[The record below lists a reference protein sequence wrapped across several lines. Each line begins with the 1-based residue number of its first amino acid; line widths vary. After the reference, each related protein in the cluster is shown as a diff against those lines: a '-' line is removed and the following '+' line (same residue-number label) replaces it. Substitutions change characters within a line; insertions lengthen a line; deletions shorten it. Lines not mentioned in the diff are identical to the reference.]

1 MPRKKKEKIEGI
13 EDKLEYLGLELD
25 NIPKKL
31 KEFEP
36 LEFRVSRF
44 YDEKQYRQYR
54 YIPVQDLQILL
65 SPTNRLEELGEK
77 YKKASPLYEYLDN
90 EKEENI
96 LKYTTFLNML
106 KNFNIEDVENVEKE
120 QNNLNREIPF
130 KIKYQGNYLW
140 QIYYSENTDKYFMI
154 VPTEDTDYSTFFYI
168 LKKKI
173 ENKKNAKIFVPV
185 SNVKYSNKFWTKSA
199 FEDMENYL
207 WMFTKDWPLI
217 YEVYDKTEELSIQI
231 IGETNVYGKIK
242 TPYKIELKTAKEA
255 NEFYKLVKALFILQT
270 ELPHYFNFTTNIDEN
285 CSLEFYLEDQKIQ
298 YKYMT
303 SFIRDQYKVA
313 LKSRKEIRSKIRFYK
328 KKLEELKQI
337 AAEQDIEYIA
347 KEKQISTFLECKKSF
362 FGKVKYFFK
371 YSKKNNKVRKEIE
384 EQEDEEIEEN
394 NQEEQITQTQDT
406 KKEKKKIPIKKVYTL
421 EELIENYKELE
432 KLETEMK
439 NLLMDVNALKLKNKN
454 MEKKIQNA
462 TKFIEEID
470 SHKKSIFEFWKYS
483 NKDEM
488 AVLPEGELEEVNVIK
503 RIEKIFDYEE
513 DFEELGKKLDRMQRK
528 NLSKEEIDATF
539 IASTNVVEILN
550 KIKTNNIMPEDIEK
564 SLKEIKKEAIDEK
577 SLAEEYDIFGNLIED
592 NTKVKKIKN
601 KKHRELPRDKYNIL
615 DVNKN
620 TKQIG
625 YKLTLQSIIKN
636 ITSALEKGVIP
647 ENLPVYKAVLDD
659 KLNNKEINVFN
670 INPEEE
676 IKDAMIEDGNKINL
690 YKINVKEGTNGV
702 AFTNIIFYDNQNKT
716 LPLGMDLSTKLIFN
730 TAKLHLN
737 LLSKKLFKVA
747 KLEDEN
753 DDFSEVL
760 VKDVEVYEYEIVVF
774 DEEIEKKQRPS
785 HRTSIRLSLNSL
797 SRYNMPPIQWQSNL

>member
-54 YIPVQDLQILL
+54 YIPIQDLQILL

-217 YEVYDKTEELSIQI
+217 YEVYDKNEELSIQI

-255 NEFYKLVKALFILQT
+255 NEFYKLIKALFILQT

-371 YSKKNNKVRKEIE
+371 YSKKSNKVRKEAE
-384 EQEDEEIEEN
+384 EQEYEGIEEN
-394 NQEEQITQTQDT
+394 NQEELPKAMQEA

-462 TKFIEEID
+462 AKFIEEID

-539 IASTNVVEILN
+539 IASTNVVGILN
-550 KIKTNNIMPEDIEK
+550 KIKTNDIMPEDIEK
-564 SLKEIKKEAIDEK
+564 SLKEIKKESIDEK
-577 SLAEEYDIFGNLIED
+577 ALAEEYDIFGNLIED

-716 LPLGMDLSTKLIFN
+716 LPLGMDLSTKLILN

-737 LLSKKLFKVA
+737 LLSKKTFKVA
-747 KLEDEN
+747 KLEDEK

-774 DEEIEKKQRPS
+774 DEEIEKKEKT
-785 HRTSIRLSLNSL
+785 RTRKSK
-797 SRYNMPPIQWQSNL
+797 

>member
-36 LEFRVSRF
+36 LEFRVPRF

-217 YEVYDKTEELSIQI
+217 YEVYDKNEELSIQI

-255 NEFYKLVKALFILQT
+255 NEFYKLIKALFILQT

-371 YSKKNNKVRKEIE
+371 YSKKSNKVRKEAE
-384 EQEDEEIEEN
+384 EQEYEEIEEN

-462 TKFIEEID
+462 AKFIEEID

-483 NKDEM
+483 NKDEI

-503 RIEKIFDYEE
+503 RIEKTFDYEE

-528 NLSKEEIDATF
+528 NLSKEEIEGTF
-539 IASTNVVEILN
+539 IATTNVVEILN

-564 SLKEIKKEAIDEK
+564 SLKEIKKETIDEK
-577 SLAEEYDIFGNLIED
+577 ALTEEYDIFGNLIEE
-592 NTKVKKIKN
+592 NTKIKKIKN

-716 LPLGMDLSTKLIFN
+716 LPLGMDLSTKLILN

-747 KLEDEN
+747 KLEDEK

-774 DEEIEKKQRPS
+774 DEEIEKKE
-785 HRTSIRLSLNSL
+785 RTRIRKSK
-797 SRYNMPPIQWQSNL
+797 

>member
-54 YIPVQDLQILL
+54 YIPIQDLQILL

-217 YEVYDKTEELSIQI
+217 YEVYDKNEELSIQI

-255 NEFYKLVKALFILQT
+255 NEFYKLIKALFILQT
-270 ELPHYFNFTTNIDEN
+270 ELPHYFNFTTNIDKN

-371 YSKKNNKVRKEIE
+371 YSKKSNKVRKEAE
-384 EQEDEEIEEN
+384 EQEYEEIEEN
-394 NQEEQITQTQDT
+394 NQEELPKAMQEA

-462 TKFIEEID
+462 AKFIEEID

-539 IASTNVVEILN
+539 IASTNVVGILN
-550 KIKTNNIMPEDIEK
+550 KIKTNDIMPEDIEK
-564 SLKEIKKEAIDEK
+564 SLKEIKKESIDEK
-577 SLAEEYDIFGNLIED
+577 ALAEEYDIFGNLIEE
-592 NTKVKKIKN
+592 NTKTKKIKN

-670 INPEEE
+670 INPEDE

-716 LPLGMDLSTKLIFN
+716 LPLGMDLSTKLILN

-737 LLSKKLFKVA
+737 LLSKKTFKVA
-747 KLEDEN
+747 KLEDEK
-753 DDFSEVL
+753 DDFSEVV

-774 DEEIEKKQRPS
+774 DEDTEKNEKT
-785 HRTSIRLSLNSL
+785 RTRKSK
-797 SRYNMPPIQWQSNL
+797 

>member
-1 MPRKKKEKIEGI
+1 M
-13 EDKLEYLGLELD
+13 
-25 NIPKKL
+25 
-31 KEFEP
+31 
-36 LEFRVSRF
+36 
-44 YDEKQYRQYR
+44 
-54 YIPVQDLQILL
+54 
-65 SPTNRLEELGEK
+65 
-77 YKKASPLYEYLDN
+77 
-90 EKEENI
+90 
-96 LKYTTFLNML
+96 
-106 KNFNIEDVENVEKE
+106 
-120 QNNLNREIPF
+120 
-130 KIKYQGNYLW
+130 
-140 QIYYSENTDKYFMI
+140 
-154 VPTEDTDYSTFFYI
+154 
-168 LKKKI
+168 
-173 ENKKNAKIFVPV
+173 
-185 SNVKYSNKFWTKSA
+185 
-199 FEDMENYL
+199 
-207 WMFTKDWPLI
+207 
-217 YEVYDKTEELSIQI
+217 
-231 IGETNVYGKIK
+231 
-242 TPYKIELKTAKEA
+242 
-255 NEFYKLVKALFILQT
+255 
-270 ELPHYFNFTTNIDEN
+270 
-285 CSLEFYLEDQKIQ
+285 
-298 YKYMT
+298 
-303 SFIRDQYKVA
+303 
-313 LKSRKEIRSKIRFYK
+313 
-328 KKLEELKQI
+328 
-337 AAEQDIEYIA
+337 
-347 KEKQISTFLECKKSF
+347 ECKKSF

-371 YSKKNNKVRKEIE
+371 YSKKSNKKVKEIE
-384 EQEDEEIEEN
+384 EQENEELEEN
-394 NQEEQITQTQDT
+394 NQEELPKAVKEA

-462 TKFIEEID
+462 AKFIEEID

-503 RIEKIFDYEE
+503 RIEKTFDYEE
-513 DFEELGKKLDRMQRK
+513 DFEALGKKLDRMQRK

-539 IASTNVVEILN
+539 IASTNVVGILN
-550 KIKTNNIMPEDIEK
+550 KIKTNDIMPEDIEK
-564 SLKEIKKEAIDEK
+564 SLKEIKKESIDEK
-577 SLAEEYDIFGNLIED
+577 TLAEEYDIFGNLIED

-716 LPLGMDLSTKLIFN
+716 LPLGMDLSTKLILN

-737 LLSKKLFKVA
+737 LLSKKTFKVA
-747 KLEDEN
+747 KLEDEK

-774 DEEIEKKQRPS
+774 DEEVEKKEKT
-785 HRTSIRLSLNSL
+785 RTRKSK
-797 SRYNMPPIQWQSNL
+797 

>member
-54 YIPVQDLQILL
+54 YIPIQDLQILL

-217 YEVYDKTEELSIQI
+217 YEVYDKNEELSIQI

-362 FGKVKYFFK
+362 FGKVIYFFK
-371 YSKKNNKVRKEIE
+371 YSKKSNKVRKEAE
-384 EQEDEEIEEN
+384 EQEYEEIEEN
-394 NQEEQITQTQDT
+394 NQEELPKAMKEE

-462 TKFIEEID
+462 AKFIEEID

-503 RIEKIFDYEE
+503 RIEKTFDYEE

-528 NLSKEEIDATF
+528 NLSKEEIEGTF
-539 IASTNVVEILN
+539 IATTNVVEILN

-636 ITSALEKGVIP
+636 VTSALEKGVIP

-716 LPLGMDLSTKLIFN
+716 LPLGMDLSTKLILN

-737 LLSKKLFKVA
+737 LLSKKTFKVA
-747 KLEDEN
+747 KLEDEK

-774 DEEIEKKQRPS
+774 DEEVEKKEKT
-785 HRTSIRLSLNSL
+785 RTRKSK
-797 SRYNMPPIQWQSNL
+797 

>member
-217 YEVYDKTEELSIQI
+217 YEVYDKNEELSIQI

-371 YSKKNNKVRKEIE
+371 YSKKSNKVRKEAE
-384 EQEDEEIEEN
+384 EQEYEEIEEN
-394 NQEEQITQTQDT
+394 NQEELPKAMQEA

-564 SLKEIKKEAIDEK
+564 NLKEIKKEAIDEK

-592 NTKVKKIKN
+592 NIKVKKIKN

-636 ITSALEKGVIP
+636 VTSALEKGVIP

-716 LPLGMDLSTKLIFN
+716 LPLGMDLSTKLILN

-737 LLSKKLFKVA
+737 LLSKKTFKVA
-747 KLEDEN
+747 KLEDEK

-774 DEEIEKKQRPS
+774 DEEVEKKEKT
-785 HRTSIRLSLNSL
+785 RTRKSK
-797 SRYNMPPIQWQSNL
+797 

>member
-217 YEVYDKTEELSIQI
+217 YEVYDKNEELSIQI

-270 ELPHYFNFTTNIDEN
+270 ELPHYFNFKTNIDEN

-362 FGKVKYFFK
+362 FGKLKYFFK
-371 YSKKNNKVRKEIE
+371 YSKKSNKVRKEVE
-384 EQEDEEIEEN
+384 DQEYEEIEEN
-394 NQEEQITQTQDT
+394 NQEEQTTQIQDT

-483 NKDEM
+483 NKDEI

-528 NLSKEEIDATF
+528 NLSKEQIEATF
-539 IASTNVVEILN
+539 IATTNVIEILN
-550 KIKTNNIMPEDIEK
+550 KIKTNNIMPEDIER
-564 SLKEIKKEAIDEK
+564 SLREIKKEAVDEK

-592 NTKVKKIKN
+592 NTKIKKIKN
-601 KKHRELPRDKYNIL
+601 KKHREVARDKYNIL

-636 ITSALEKGVIP
+636 ITSALERGVIP

-690 YKINVKEGTNGV
+690 YKINVKEGTKGV
-702 AFTNIIFYDNQNKT
+702 AFTNSIFYDNQNKT
-716 LPLGMDLSTKLIFN
+716 LPLGMDLSTKLILN

-737 LLSKKLFKVA
+737 LLSKKTFKVA
-747 KLEDEN
+747 KLEDEK

-774 DEEIEKKQRPS
+774 DEEVEKKEKT
-785 HRTSIRLSLNSL
+785 RTRKSK
-797 SRYNMPPIQWQSNL
+797 

>member
-217 YEVYDKTEELSIQI
+217 YEVYDKNEELSIQI

-371 YSKKNNKVRKEIE
+371 YSKKSNKVRKEAE
-384 EQEDEEIEEN
+384 EQEYEEIEEN
-394 NQEEQITQTQDT
+394 NQEEQITKTQDT
-406 KKEKKKIPIKKVYTL
+406 KQEKKKIPIKKVYTL
-421 EELIENYKELE
+421 EELLENYKELE

-564 SLKEIKKEAIDEK
+564 RLKEIKKEAIDEK
-577 SLAEEYDIFGNLIED
+577 TLAEEYDIFGNLIED

-676 IKDAMIEDGNKINL
+676 IKDAMVEDGNKINL

-716 LPLGMDLSTKLIFN
+716 LPLGMDLSTKLILN

-737 LLSKKLFKVA
+737 LLSKKTFKVA
-747 KLEDEN
+747 KLEDEK

-774 DEEIEKKQRPS
+774 DEEIEKKQRT
-785 HRTSIRLSLNSL
+785 RTRKSK
-797 SRYNMPPIQWQSNL
+797 

>member
-54 YIPVQDLQILL
+54 YIPIQDLQILL

-217 YEVYDKTEELSIQI
+217 YEVYDKNEELSIQI

-270 ELPHYFNFTTNIDEN
+270 ELPHYFNFKTNIDEN

-371 YSKKNNKVRKEIE
+371 YSKKSNKVRKEAE
-384 EQEDEEIEEN
+384 EQEYEEIEEN
-394 NQEEQITQTQDT
+394 NQEELPKAMQEA

-462 TKFIEEID
+462 AKFIEEID

-503 RIEKIFDYEE
+503 RIEKMFDYEE

-539 IASTNVVEILN
+539 IASTNVVGILN
-550 KIKTNNIMPEDIEK
+550 KIKINDIMPEDIEK

-592 NTKVKKIKN
+592 NIKVKKIKN

-636 ITSALEKGVIP
+636 VTSALEKGVIP

-716 LPLGMDLSTKLIFN
+716 LPLGMDLSTKLILN

-737 LLSKKLFKVA
+737 LLSKKTFKVA
-747 KLEDEN
+747 KLEDEK

-774 DEEIEKKQRPS
+774 DEEIEKKEKT
-785 HRTSIRLSLNSL
+785 RTRKSK
-797 SRYNMPPIQWQSNL
+797 

>member
-217 YEVYDKTEELSIQI
+217 YEVYDKNEELSIQI

-255 NEFYKLVKALFILQT
+255 NEFYKLIKALFILQT

-371 YSKKNNKVRKEIE
+371 YSKKSNKVRKEAE
-384 EQEDEEIEEN
+384 EQEYEEIEEN
-394 NQEEQITQTQDT
+394 NQEELPKAMQEA

-462 TKFIEEID
+462 AKFIEEID

-539 IASTNVVEILN
+539 IASTNVVGILN
-550 KIKTNNIMPEDIEK
+550 KIKTNDIMPEDIEK

-592 NTKVKKIKN
+592 NIKVKKIKN

-636 ITSALEKGVIP
+636 VTSALEKGVIP

-670 INPEEE
+670 INSEEE

-716 LPLGMDLSTKLIFN
+716 LPLGMDLSTKLILN

-737 LLSKKLFKVA
+737 LLSKKTFKVA
-747 KLEDEN
+747 KLEDEK

-774 DEEIEKKQRPS
+774 DEEVEKKEKT
-785 HRTSIRLSLNSL
+785 RTRKSK
-797 SRYNMPPIQWQSNL
+797 

>member
-1 MPRKKKEKIEGI
+1 MSRKKKEKIEGI

-217 YEVYDKTEELSIQI
+217 YEVYDKNEELSIQI

-371 YSKKNNKVRKEIE
+371 YSKKSNKVRKEAE
-384 EQEDEEIEEN
+384 EQEYEEIEEN

-406 KKEKKKIPIKKVYTL
+406 KQEKKKIPIKKVYTL
-421 EELIENYKELE
+421 EELLENYKELE

-539 IASTNVVEILN
+539 IASTNVVEVLN

-564 SLKEIKKEAIDEK
+564 SLKEIKKETIDEK

-716 LPLGMDLSTKLIFN
+716 LPLGMDLSTKLILN

-774 DEEIEKKQRPS
+774 DEEIEKKQRT
-785 HRTSIRLSLNSL
+785 RTRKSK
-797 SRYNMPPIQWQSNL
+797 

>member
-106 KNFNIEDVENVEKE
+106 KSFNIEDVENVEKE

-217 YEVYDKTEELSIQI
+217 YEVYDKNEELSIQI

-285 CSLEFYLEDQKIQ
+285 CGLEFYLDDQKIQ

-303 SFIRDQYKVA
+303 SFIRDQYKIA

-371 YSKKNNKVRKEIE
+371 YSKKSNKKVKEIE
-384 EQEDEEIEEN
+384 EQENEELEEN
-394 NQEEQITQTQDT
+394 NQEELPKAVQEA

-462 TKFIEEID
+462 AKFIEEID

-539 IASTNVVEILN
+539 IASTNVVGILN
-550 KIKTNNIMPEDIEK
+550 KIKTNDIMPEDIEK

-592 NTKVKKIKN
+592 NIKVKKIKN

-636 ITSALEKGVIP
+636 VTSALEKGVIP

-716 LPLGMDLSTKLIFN
+716 LPLGMDLSTKLILN

-737 LLSKKLFKVA
+737 LLSKKTFKVA
-747 KLEDEN
+747 KLEDEK

-774 DEEIEKKQRPS
+774 DEEIEKKEKT
-785 HRTSIRLSLNSL
+785 RTRKSK
-797 SRYNMPPIQWQSNL
+797 

>member
-54 YIPVQDLQILL
+54 YIPIQDLQILL

-217 YEVYDKTEELSIQI
+217 YEVYDKNEELSIQI

-371 YSKKNNKVRKEIE
+371 YSKKSNKVRKEAE
-384 EQEDEEIEEN
+384 EQEYEEIEEN
-394 NQEEQITQTQDT
+394 NQEELPKAMQEA

-462 TKFIEEID
+462 AKFIEEID

-503 RIEKIFDYEE
+503 RIEKTFDYEE

-636 ITSALEKGVIP
+636 VTSALEKGVIP

-716 LPLGMDLSTKLIFN
+716 LPLGMDLSTKLILN

-737 LLSKKLFKVA
+737 LLSKKTFKVA
-747 KLEDEN
+747 KLEDEK

-774 DEEIEKKQRPS
+774 DEEVEKKEKT
-785 HRTSIRLSLNSL
+785 RTRKSK
-797 SRYNMPPIQWQSNL
+797 

>member
-54 YIPVQDLQILL
+54 YIPIQDLQILL

-217 YEVYDKTEELSIQI
+217 YEVYDKNEELSIQI

-255 NEFYKLVKALFILQT
+255 NEFYKLIKALFILQT

-285 CSLEFYLEDQKIQ
+285 CGLEFYLDDQKIQ

-303 SFIRDQYKVA
+303 SFIRDQYKIA

-371 YSKKNNKVRKEIE
+371 YSKKSNKKVKEIE
-384 EQEDEEIEEN
+384 EQENEELEEN
-394 NQEEQITQTQDT
+394 NQEELPKAVKEA

-462 TKFIEEID
+462 AKFIEEID
-470 SHKKSIFEFWKYS
+470 NHKKSIFEFWKYS

-503 RIEKIFDYEE
+503 RIEKTFDYEE

-528 NLSKEEIDATF
+528 NLSKEELDGTF
-539 IASTNVVEILN
+539 IATTNVIEILN

-564 SLKEIKKEAIDEK
+564 SLKEIKKEAVDEK
-577 SLAEEYDIFGNLIED
+577 SLTEEYDIFGNLIED
-592 NTKVKKIKN
+592 NTKIKKINN
-601 KKHRELPRDKYNIL
+601 KKHRELPRDEYNIL

-636 ITSALEKGVIP
+636 VTSALEKGVIP
-647 ENLPVYKAVLDD
+647 ESLPVYKAVLDD

-670 INPEEE
+670 INPEDE

-716 LPLGMDLSTKLIFN
+716 LPLGMDLSTKLILN

-737 LLSKKLFKVA
+737 LLSKKTFKVA
-747 KLEDEN
+747 KLEDEK

-774 DEEIEKKQRPS
+774 DEEIEKKEKT
-785 HRTSIRLSLNSL
+785 RTRKSK
-797 SRYNMPPIQWQSNL
+797 

>member
-54 YIPVQDLQILL
+54 YIPIQDLQILL

-173 ENKKNAKIFVPV
+173 ENKRNAKIFVPV

-217 YEVYDKTEELSIQI
+217 YEVYDKNEELSIQI

-255 NEFYKLVKALFILQT
+255 NEFYKLIKALFILQT

-371 YSKKNNKVRKEIE
+371 YSKKSNKVRKEAE
-384 EQEDEEIEEN
+384 EQEYEEIEEN
-394 NQEEQITQTQDT
+394 NQEELPKAMQEA

-462 TKFIEEID
+462 AKFIEEID

-513 DFEELGKKLDRMQRK
+513 DFEEFGKKLDRMQRK

-539 IASTNVVEILN
+539 IASTNVVGILN
-550 KIKTNNIMPEDIEK
+550 KIKTNDIMPEDIEK

-592 NTKVKKIKN
+592 NIKVKKIKN

-636 ITSALEKGVIP
+636 VTSALEKGVIP

-716 LPLGMDLSTKLIFN
+716 LPLGMDLSTKLILN

-737 LLSKKLFKVA
+737 LLSKKTFKVA
-747 KLEDEN
+747 KLEDEK

-774 DEEIEKKQRPS
+774 DEEIEKKEKT
-785 HRTSIRLSLNSL
+785 RTRKSK
-797 SRYNMPPIQWQSNL
+797 

>member
-54 YIPVQDLQILL
+54 YIPIQDLQILL

-217 YEVYDKTEELSIQI
+217 YEVYDKNEELSIQI

-255 NEFYKLVKALFILQT
+255 NEFYKLIKAIFILQT

-371 YSKKNNKVRKEIE
+371 YSKKSNKVRKEAE
-384 EQEDEEIEEN
+384 EQEYEEIEEN
-394 NQEEQITQTQDT
+394 NQEELPKAMKEA

-462 TKFIEEID
+462 AKFIEEID

-539 IASTNVVEILN
+539 IASTKVVGILN
-550 KIKTNNIMPEDIEK
+550 KIKTNDIMPEDIEK
-564 SLKEIKKEAIDEK
+564 SLKEIKKEAIDDK

-592 NTKVKKIKN
+592 NIKVKKIKN

-636 ITSALEKGVIP
+636 VTSALEKGVIP

-676 IKDAMIEDGNKINL
+676 IKDAMVEDGNKINL

-716 LPLGMDLSTKLIFN
+716 LPLGMDLSTKLILN

-737 LLSKKLFKVA
+737 LLSKKTFKVA
-747 KLEDEN
+747 KLEDEK

-774 DEEIEKKQRPS
+774 DEEVEKKEKT
-785 HRTSIRLSLNSL
+785 RTRKLK
-797 SRYNMPPIQWQSNL
+797 

>member
-217 YEVYDKTEELSIQI
+217 YEVYDKNEELSIQI

-255 NEFYKLVKALFILQT
+255 NEFYKLIKALFILQT

-371 YSKKNNKVRKEIE
+371 YSKKSNKVRKEAE
-384 EQEDEEIEEN
+384 EQEYEEIEEN
-394 NQEEQITQTQDT
+394 NQEELPKAMKEA

-462 TKFIEEID
+462 AKFIEEID

-503 RIEKIFDYEE
+503 RIEKTFDYEE

-539 IASTNVVEILN
+539 IASTKVVGILN
-550 KIKTNNIMPEDIEK
+550 KIKTNDIMPEDIEK
-564 SLKEIKKEAIDEK
+564 SLKEIKTEAIDEK

-636 ITSALEKGVIP
+636 VTSALEKGVIP

-659 KLNNKEINVFN
+659 KLNNKEINIFN

-716 LPLGMDLSTKLIFN
+716 VPLGMDLSTKLILN
-730 TAKLHLN
+730 TSKLHLN
-737 LLSKKLFKVA
+737 LLSKKTFKVA
-747 KLEDEN
+747 KLEDEK

-774 DEEIEKKQRPS
+774 DEEVEKKEKT
-785 HRTSIRLSLNSL
+785 RTRKSK
-797 SRYNMPPIQWQSNL
+797 

>member
-54 YIPVQDLQILL
+54 YIPIQDLQILL

-217 YEVYDKTEELSIQI
+217 YEVYDKNEELSIQI

-255 NEFYKLVKALFILQT
+255 NEFYKLIKALFILQT

-371 YSKKNNKVRKEIE
+371 YSKKSNKVRKEAE
-384 EQEDEEIEEN
+384 EQEYEEIEEN
-394 NQEEQITQTQDT
+394 NQEDLPKAMQEA

-462 TKFIEEID
+462 AKFIEEID

-513 DFEELGKKLDRMQRK
+513 DFEEFGKKLDRMQRK

-539 IASTNVVEILN
+539 IASTNVVGILN
-550 KIKTNNIMPEDIEK
+550 KIKTNDIMPEDIEK

-592 NTKVKKIKN
+592 NIKVKKIKN

-636 ITSALEKGVIP
+636 VTSALEKGVIP

-716 LPLGMDLSTKLIFN
+716 LPLGMDLSTKLILN

-737 LLSKKLFKVA
+737 LLSKKTFKVA
-747 KLEDEN
+747 KLEDEK

-774 DEEIEKKQRPS
+774 DEEVEKKEKT
-785 HRTSIRLSLNSL
+785 RTRKSK
-797 SRYNMPPIQWQSNL
+797 

>member
-54 YIPVQDLQILL
+54 YIPIQDLQILL

-217 YEVYDKTEELSIQI
+217 YEVYDKNEELSIQI

-255 NEFYKLVKALFILQT
+255 NEFYKLIKALFILQT

-337 AAEQDIEYIA
+337 AAEKDIEYIA

-371 YSKKNNKVRKEIE
+371 YSKKSNKVRKEAE
-384 EQEDEEIEEN
+384 EQEYEEIEEN
-394 NQEEQITQTQDT
+394 NQEELPKAMQEA

-462 TKFIEEID
+462 AKFIEEID

-539 IASTNVVEILN
+539 IASTNVVGILN
-550 KIKTNNIMPEDIEK
+550 KIKTNDIMPEDIEK

-592 NTKVKKIKN
+592 NIKVKKIKN

-636 ITSALEKGVIP
+636 VTSALEKGVIP

-716 LPLGMDLSTKLIFN
+716 LPLGMDLSTKLILN

-737 LLSKKLFKVA
+737 LLSKKTFKVA
-747 KLEDEN
+747 KLEDEK
-753 DDFSEVL
+753 DDFSEVV

-774 DEEIEKKQRPS
+774 DEEIEKKEKT
-785 HRTSIRLSLNSL
+785 RTRKSK
-797 SRYNMPPIQWQSNL
+797 

>member
-54 YIPVQDLQILL
+54 YIPIQDLQILL

-217 YEVYDKTEELSIQI
+217 YEVYDKNEELSIQI

-255 NEFYKLVKALFILQT
+255 NEFYKLIKALFILQT

-371 YSKKNNKVRKEIE
+371 YSKKSNKKVKEIE
-384 EQEDEEIEEN
+384 EQENEELEEN
-394 NQEEQITQTQDT
+394 NQEELPKAVQEA

-462 TKFIEEID
+462 AKFIEEID

-539 IASTNVVEILN
+539 IASTNVVGILN
-550 KIKTNNIMPEDIEK
+550 KIKTNDIMPEDIEK

-592 NTKVKKIKN
+592 NIKVKKIKN

-636 ITSALEKGVIP
+636 VTSALEKGVIP

-716 LPLGMDLSTKLIFN
+716 LPLGMDLSTKLILN

-737 LLSKKLFKVA
+737 LLSKKTFKVA
-747 KLEDEN
+747 KLEDEK

-774 DEEIEKKQRPS
+774 DEEIEKKEKT
-785 HRTSIRLSLNSL
+785 RTRKSK
-797 SRYNMPPIQWQSNL
+797 

>member
-217 YEVYDKTEELSIQI
+217 YEVYDKNEELSIQI

-371 YSKKNNKVRKEIE
+371 YSKKSNKVRKEAE
-384 EQEDEEIEEN
+384 EQEYEEIEEN

-406 KKEKKKIPIKKVYTL
+406 KQEKKKIPIKKVYTL
-421 EELIENYKELE
+421 EELLENYKELE

-577 SLAEEYDIFGNLIED
+577 ALAEEYDIFGNLIED

-670 INPEEE
+670 TNPEEE

-716 LPLGMDLSTKLIFN
+716 LPLGMDLSTKLILN

-774 DEEIEKKQRPS
+774 DEEIEKKQRT
-785 HRTSIRLSLNSL
+785 RTRKSK
-797 SRYNMPPIQWQSNL
+797 

>member
-54 YIPVQDLQILL
+54 YIPIQDLQILL

-217 YEVYDKTEELSIQI
+217 YEVYDKNEELSIQI

-255 NEFYKLVKALFILQT
+255 NEFYKLIKALFILQT

-371 YSKKNNKVRKEIE
+371 YSKKSNKVRKEAE
-384 EQEDEEIEEN
+384 EQEYEEIEEN
-394 NQEEQITQTQDT
+394 NQEELPKAMQEA

-462 TKFIEEID
+462 AKFIEEID

-503 RIEKIFDYEE
+503 RIEKTFDYEE

-636 ITSALEKGVIP
+636 VTSALEKGVIP

-676 IKDAMIEDGNKINL
+676 IKDAMVEDGNKINL

-716 LPLGMDLSTKLIFN
+716 LPLGMDLSTKLILN

-737 LLSKKLFKVA
+737 LLSKKTFKVA
-747 KLEDEN
+747 KLEDEK

-774 DEEIEKKQRPS
+774 DEEVEKKEKT
-785 HRTSIRLSLNSL
+785 RTRKSK
-797 SRYNMPPIQWQSNL
+797 

>member
-217 YEVYDKTEELSIQI
+217 YEVYDKNEELSIQI

-285 CSLEFYLEDQKIQ
+285 CGLEFYLDDQKIQ

-303 SFIRDQYKVA
+303 SFIRDQYKIA

-371 YSKKNNKVRKEIE
+371 YSKKSNKKVKEIE
-384 EQEDEEIEEN
+384 EQENEELEEN
-394 NQEEQITQTQDT
+394 NQEELPKAVQEA

-462 TKFIEEID
+462 AKFIEEID

-503 RIEKIFDYEE
+503 RIEKTFDYEE

-528 NLSKEEIDATF
+528 NLSKEELDGTF
-539 IASTNVVEILN
+539 IATTNVIEILN

-564 SLKEIKKEAIDEK
+564 SLKEIKKEAVDEK
-577 SLAEEYDIFGNLIED
+577 SLTEEYDIFGNLIED
-592 NTKVKKIKN
+592 NTKIKKINN
-601 KKHRELPRDKYNIL
+601 KKHRELPRDEYNIL

-636 ITSALEKGVIP
+636 VTSALEKGVIP
-647 ENLPVYKAVLDD
+647 ESLPVYKAVLDD

-670 INPEEE
+670 INPEDE

-716 LPLGMDLSTKLIFN
+716 LPLGMDLSTKLILN

-737 LLSKKLFKVA
+737 LLNKQMFKVA
-747 KLEDEN
+747 KLEDEK
-753 DDFSEVL
+753 DDFSEVV

-774 DEEIEKKQRPS
+774 DEDTEKNEKT
-785 HRTSIRLSLNSL
+785 RTRKSK
-797 SRYNMPPIQWQSNL
+797 

>member
-54 YIPVQDLQILL
+54 YIPIQDLQILL

-217 YEVYDKTEELSIQI
+217 YEVYDKNEELSIQI

-285 CSLEFYLEDQKIQ
+285 CGLEFYLDDQKIQ

-303 SFIRDQYKVA
+303 SFIRDQYKIA

-371 YSKKNNKVRKEIE
+371 YSKKSNKKVKEIE
-384 EQEDEEIEEN
+384 EQENEELEEN
-394 NQEEQITQTQDT
+394 NQEELPKAVQEA

-462 TKFIEEID
+462 AKFIEEID

-503 RIEKIFDYEE
+503 RIEKTFDYEE

-528 NLSKEEIDATF
+528 NLSKEELDGTF
-539 IASTNVVEILN
+539 IATTNVIEILN

-564 SLKEIKKEAIDEK
+564 SLKEIKKEAVDEK
-577 SLAEEYDIFGNLIED
+577 SLTEEYDIFGNLIED
-592 NTKVKKIKN
+592 NTKIKKINN

-716 LPLGMDLSTKLIFN
+716 LPLGMDLSTKLILN

-737 LLSKKLFKVA
+737 LLSKKTFKVA
-747 KLEDEN
+747 KLEDEK

-774 DEEIEKKQRPS
+774 DEEIEKKEKT
-785 HRTSIRLSLNSL
+785 RTRKSK
-797 SRYNMPPIQWQSNL
+797 

>member
-31 KEFEP
+31 KEIEP

-217 YEVYDKTEELSIQI
+217 YEVYDKNEELSIQI

-255 NEFYKLVKALFILQT
+255 NEFYKLIKALFILQT

-371 YSKKNNKVRKEIE
+371 YSKKSNKVRKEAE
-384 EQEDEEIEEN
+384 EQEYEEIEEN
-394 NQEEQITQTQDT
+394 NQEELPKSMQEA

-462 TKFIEEID
+462 AKFIEEID

-539 IASTNVVEILN
+539 IASTNVVGILN
-550 KIKTNNIMPEDIEK
+550 KIKTNDIMPEDIEK

-592 NTKVKKIKN
+592 NIKVKKIKN

-636 ITSALEKGVIP
+636 VTSALEKGVIP

-716 LPLGMDLSTKLIFN
+716 LPLGMDLSTKLILN

-737 LLSKKLFKVA
+737 LLSKKTFKVA
-747 KLEDEN
+747 KLEDEK

-774 DEEIEKKQRPS
+774 DEEIEKKEKT
-785 HRTSIRLSLNSL
+785 RTRKSK
-797 SRYNMPPIQWQSNL
+797 

>member
-1 MPRKKKEKIEGI
+1 LPRKKKEKIEGI

-217 YEVYDKTEELSIQI
+217 YEVYDKNEELSIQI

-371 YSKKNNKVRKEIE
+371 YSKKSNKVRKEAE
-384 EQEDEEIEEN
+384 EQEYEEIEEN
-394 NQEEQITQTQDT
+394 NQEEQITKTQDT
-406 KKEKKKIPIKKVYTL
+406 KQEKKKIPIKKVYTL
-421 EELIENYKELE
+421 EELLENYKELE

-716 LPLGMDLSTKLIFN
+716 LPLGMDLSTKLILN

-737 LLSKKLFKVA
+737 LLSKKTFKVA
-747 KLEDEN
+747 KLEDEK

-774 DEEIEKKQRPS
+774 DEEIEKKE
-785 HRTSIRLSLNSL
+785 RTRTRKSK
-797 SRYNMPPIQWQSNL
+797 

>member
-54 YIPVQDLQILL
+54 YIPIQDLQILL

-120 QNNLNREIPF
+120 QN
-130 KIKYQGNYLW
+130 
-140 QIYYSENTDKYFMI
+140 KYFMI

-217 YEVYDKTEELSIQI
+217 YEVYDKNEELSIQI

-255 NEFYKLVKALFILQT
+255 NEFYKLIKALFILQT
-270 ELPHYFNFTTNIDEN
+270 ELAHYFNFTTNIDEN

-371 YSKKNNKVRKEIE
+371 YSKKSNKVRKEAE
-384 EQEDEEIEEN
+384 EQEYGEIEEN
-394 NQEEQITQTQDT
+394 NQEELPKAMQEA

-462 TKFIEEID
+462 AKFIEEID

-513 DFEELGKKLDRMQRK
+513 DFEEFGKKLDRMQRK

-539 IASTNVVEILN
+539 IASTNVVGILN
-550 KIKTNNIMPEDIEK
+550 KIKTNDIMPEDIEK

-592 NTKVKKIKN
+592 NIKVKKIKN

-636 ITSALEKGVIP
+636 VTSALEKGVIP

-716 LPLGMDLSTKLIFN
+716 LPLGMDLSTKLILN

-737 LLSKKLFKVA
+737 LLSKKTFKVA
-747 KLEDEN
+747 KLEDEK

-774 DEEIEKKQRPS
+774 DEEIEKKEKT
-785 HRTSIRLSLNSL
+785 RTRKSK
-797 SRYNMPPIQWQSNL
+797 

>member
-54 YIPVQDLQILL
+54 YIPIQDLQILL

-217 YEVYDKTEELSIQI
+217 YEVYDKNEELSIQI

-255 NEFYKLVKALFILQT
+255 NEFYKLIKVLFILQT

-371 YSKKNNKVRKEIE
+371 YSKKSNKVRKETE
-384 EQEDEEIEEN
+384 EQEYEEIEEN
-394 NQEEQITQTQDT
+394 NQEELPKAMQEA

-462 TKFIEEID
+462 AKFIEEID

-528 NLSKEEIDATF
+528 NLNKEEIDATF
-539 IASTNVVEILN
+539 IASTNVVGILN
-550 KIKTNNIMPEDIEK
+550 KIKTNDIMPEDIEK

-592 NTKVKKIKN
+592 NIKVKKIKN

-636 ITSALEKGVIP
+636 VTSALEKGVIP

-716 LPLGMDLSTKLIFN
+716 LPLGMDLSTKLILN

-737 LLSKKLFKVA
+737 LLSKKTFKVA
-747 KLEDEN
+747 KLEDEK

-774 DEEIEKKQRPS
+774 DEEVEKKEKT
-785 HRTSIRLSLNSL
+785 RTRKSK
-797 SRYNMPPIQWQSNL
+797 

>member
-54 YIPVQDLQILL
+54 YIPIQDLQILL

-217 YEVYDKTEELSIQI
+217 YEVYDKNEELSIQI

-255 NEFYKLVKALFILQT
+255 NEFYKLIKALFILQT

-371 YSKKNNKVRKEIE
+371 YSKKSNKVRKEAE
-384 EQEDEEIEEN
+384 EQEYEEIEEN
-394 NQEEQITQTQDT
+394 NQEELPKAMQEA

-462 TKFIEEID
+462 AKFIEEID

-539 IASTNVVEILN
+539 IASTNVVGILN
-550 KIKTNNIMPEDIEK
+550 KIKINDIMPEDIEK

-592 NTKVKKIKN
+592 NIKVKKIKN

-636 ITSALEKGVIP
+636 VTSALEKGVIP

-716 LPLGMDLSTKLIFN
+716 LPLGMDLSTKLILN

-737 LLSKKLFKVA
+737 LLSKKTFKVA
-747 KLEDEN
+747 KLEDEK

-774 DEEIEKKQRPS
+774 DEEIEKKEKT
-785 HRTSIRLSLNSL
+785 RTGKSK
-797 SRYNMPPIQWQSNL
+797 

>member
-54 YIPVQDLQILL
+54 YIPIQDLQILL

-106 KNFNIEDVENVEKE
+106 KKFNIEDVENVEKE

-217 YEVYDKTEELSIQI
+217 YEVYDKNEELSIQI

-255 NEFYKLVKALFILQT
+255 NEFYKLIKALFILQT

-371 YSKKNNKVRKEIE
+371 YSKKSNKVRKEAE
-384 EQEDEEIEEN
+384 EQEYEGIEEN
-394 NQEEQITQTQDT
+394 NQEELPKAMQEA

-462 TKFIEEID
+462 AKFIEEID

-539 IASTNVVEILN
+539 IASTNVVGILN
-550 KIKTNNIMPEDIEK
+550 KIKTNDIMPEDIEK
-564 SLKEIKKEAIDEK
+564 SLKEIKKESIDEK
-577 SLAEEYDIFGNLIED
+577 ALAEEYDIFGNLIED

-716 LPLGMDLSTKLIFN
+716 LPLGMDLSTKLILN

-737 LLSKKLFKVA
+737 LLSKKTFKVA
-747 KLEDEN
+747 KLEDEK

-774 DEEIEKKQRPS
+774 DEEIEKKEKT
-785 HRTSIRLSLNSL
+785 RTRKSK
-797 SRYNMPPIQWQSNL
+797 

>member
-54 YIPVQDLQILL
+54 YIPIQDLQILL

-217 YEVYDKTEELSIQI
+217 YEVYDKNEELSIQI

-255 NEFYKLVKALFILQT
+255 NEFYKLIKALFILQT

-337 AAEQDIEYIA
+337 AAEKDIEYIA

-371 YSKKNNKVRKEIE
+371 YSKKSNKVRKEAE
-384 EQEDEEIEEN
+384 EQEYEEIEEN
-394 NQEEQITQTQDT
+394 NQEELPKAMQEA

-462 TKFIEEID
+462 AKFIEEID

-503 RIEKIFDYEE
+503 ILEKIFDYEE

-539 IASTNVVEILN
+539 IASTNVVGILN
-550 KIKTNNIMPEDIEK
+550 KIKTNDIMPEDIEK

-592 NTKVKKIKN
+592 NIKVKKIKN

-636 ITSALEKGVIP
+636 VTSALEKGVIP

-716 LPLGMDLSTKLIFN
+716 LPLGMDLSTKLILN

-737 LLSKKLFKVA
+737 LLSKKTFKVA
-747 KLEDEN
+747 KLEDEK

-774 DEEIEKKQRPS
+774 DEEIEKKEKT
-785 HRTSIRLSLNSL
+785 RTRKSK
-797 SRYNMPPIQWQSNL
+797 

>member
-1 MPRKKKEKIEGI
+1 MTRKKKEKIEGI

-54 YIPVQDLQILL
+54 YIPIQDLQILL

-217 YEVYDKTEELSIQI
+217 YEVYDKNEELSIQI

-255 NEFYKLVKALFILQT
+255 NEFYKLIKALFILQT

-371 YSKKNNKVRKEIE
+371 YSKKSNKVRKEAE
-384 EQEDEEIEEN
+384 EQEYEGIEEN
-394 NQEEQITQTQDT
+394 NQEELPKAMQEA

-462 TKFIEEID
+462 AKFIEEID

-539 IASTNVVEILN
+539 IASTNVVGILN
-550 KIKTNNIMPEDIEK
+550 KIKTNDIMPEDIEK

-577 SLAEEYDIFGNLIED
+577 SLAEEYDIFGNLIEN
-592 NTKVKKIKN
+592 NTKIKKINN

-716 LPLGMDLSTKLIFN
+716 LPLGMDLSTKLILN

-737 LLSKKLFKVA
+737 LLSKKTFKVA
-747 KLEDEN
+747 KLEDEK

-774 DEEIEKKQRPS
+774 DEEIEKKE
-785 HRTSIRLSLNSL
+785 RTRTRKSK
-797 SRYNMPPIQWQSNL
+797 

>member
-1 MPRKKKEKIEGI
+1 LPRKKKEKIEGI

-217 YEVYDKTEELSIQI
+217 YEVYDKNEELSIQI

-371 YSKKNNKVRKEIE
+371 YSKKSNKVRKEAE
-384 EQEDEEIEEN
+384 EQEYEEIEEN
-394 NQEEQITQTQDT
+394 NQEEQITKTQDT
-406 KKEKKKIPIKKVYTL
+406 KQEKKKIPIKKVYTL
-421 EELIENYKELE
+421 EELLENYKELE

-564 SLKEIKKEAIDEK
+564 NLKEIKKEAIDEK

-676 IKDAMIEDGNKINL
+676 IKDAMIEDENKINL

-716 LPLGMDLSTKLIFN
+716 LPLGMDLSTKVILN

-737 LLSKKLFKVA
+737 LLSKKTFKVA
-747 KLEDEN
+747 KLEDEK

-774 DEEIEKKQRPS
+774 DEEIEKKE
-785 HRTSIRLSLNSL
+785 RTRTRKSK
-797 SRYNMPPIQWQSNL
+797 